1 MPSLSLKLGKSY
13 VYFIPKT
20 ITHVFAVEFIAN
32 RLVFQLGE
40 EIQTRKLLDEL
51 YGFMFDSKS
60 NLKVKK

>member
-20 ITHVFAVEFIAN
+20 ITHVFAVVFIAN

-40 EIQTRKLLDEL
+40 EIQTRKLFYEL
-51 YGFMFDSKS
+51 YGFKFDFES
-60 NLKVKK
+60 N

>member
-40 EIQTRKLLDEL
+40 ENQTNKLFYEL
-51 YGFMFDSKS
+51 YGFKFDFES
-60 NLKVKK
+60 N

>member
-40 EIQTRKLLDEL
+40 EIQTNKLFYEL
-51 YGFMFDSKS
+51 YGFKFDFES
-60 NLKVKK
+60 N